1 MAVRSHGR
9 GRDMSSARAA
19 SMLKAEQAPWS
30 CRAQRVGAYEVGG
43 GWELQDEGA
52 HYDGEPLPS

>member
-1 MAVRSHGR
+1 MAGRGHGR
-9 GRDMSSARAA
+9 GRDTSSARAA
-19 SMLKAEQAPWS
+19 WMPKAEQAPWS